1 MEAVAKNV
9 LWQMD
14 LDRKTKALKQLQG
27 HIMREGYKNGN
38 LKGHVYSDVVPALKS
53 WAHSGRRIYVYS
65 SGSVEAQK
73 LLFGHSEEGDLLD
86 LFAGHFDTEVGPKVE
101 PDSYVN
107 IVKKLDCRS
116 EDIVFLTDV
125 PREAEAAQK
134 AGLKAVIVVRE
145 GTELLT
151 EEDKV
156 SFPVIKSFHDFV
168 FEASAKR
175 KKMCTNDES
184 PANGP
189 ISETSESSITEKN
202 KAVKK
207 TEEVSPESAGS
218 GNTVSSSDCEMMD
231 VSSND
236 AQVTD
241 MEPDKTKIE
250 SQSTDDKTM
259 AVEDSDTKESEKVEL
274 EPDDSEVCKTES
286 SAPESK
292 TVGAPDVEKESP
304 KVCSENAE
312 ECDGKEVSVTSLTKL
327 SAEVSKVD
335 IDVKLNDSKADKK
348 DSEAGETEVDIKGIP
363 ANEEETK
370 VDAEE
375 TEAVG
380 MSTKDKNVEVRIS
393 ENDSRDGAELE
404 TVSGGSKNKSV
415 GTISNC
421 LESESGALETGSEEG
436 KIDSCDEVAEVNAGD
451 KKKFCDSRSASGDV
465 KGDSCNEDANLEET
479 EADTQNKKTDV
490 NNTETEEKMETNTTE
505 IENVKG
511 INDED
516 VKDTEKNDR
525 DTLAAEMED
534 EITEEMESSAKLGK
548 NDVALKKKIDMESGG
563 TANGREKGENTKPSE
578 DLSVS
583 EESGV
588 TKSESEVATKT
599 ESDILNQTSEKQSD
613 IDFSADASPENTD
626 ASPEESKTEGI
637 SEDPEST
644 DKMLQDKMED
654 VSDAVKNEDSEL
666 LATSDNDTVK
676 EDANANED
684 TKPLDSKNE
693 GDEESKT
700 AEDTAK
706 ENGLAFTTENG
717 KGDVTNKCPDTEQNG
732 EVTDKEQDVK
742 IKKLSI
748 DGSGNTSMTKD
759 DVATPAVASGSS

>member
-1 MEAVAKNV
+1 M
-9 LWQMD
+9 
-14 LDRKTKALKQLQG
+14 
-27 HIMREGYKNGN
+27 IC
-38 LKGHVYSDVVPALKS
+38 
-53 WAHSGRRIYVYS
+53 
-65 SGSVEAQK
+65 
-73 LLFGHSEEGDLLD
+73 LLF
-86 LFAGHFDTEVGPKVE
+86 A
-101 PDSYVN
+101 
-107 IVKKLDCRS
+107 
-116 EDIVFLTDV
+116 
-125 PREAEAAQK
+125 EAEAAQK
-134 AGLKAVIVVRE
+134 AGLKTVIVVRE
-145 GTELLT
+145 GNELLT

-175 KKMCTNDES
+175 KKMCTKDES

-189 ISETSESSITEKN
+189 ISETSKSSNTEKN

-207 TEEVSPESAGS
+207 TEVASPESAGS
-218 GNTVSSSDCEMMD
+218 GNAVSSSDCEMMD

-236 AQVTD
+236 AQVTG

-250 SQSTDDKTM
+250 SQSTDDKKM

-274 EPDDSEVCKTES
+274 EPDDSEVSKTES

-292 TVGAPDVEKESP
+292 TVGAPDVEKESL

-312 ECDGKEVSVTSLTKL
+312 ECNGKEVPETSLTKL
-327 SAEVSKVD
+327 SAEVEVSKVN
-335 IDVKLNDSKADKK
+335 IDVKLNDSKADEK

-363 ANEEETK
+363 VNGEETK
-370 VDAEE
+370 VGAEE

-380 MSTKDKNVEVRIS
+380 VSSKDKNVEVRVS

-404 TVSGGSKNKSV
+404 TVSGDSKNKSV
-415 GTISNC
+415 GRISNS

-436 KIDSCDEVAEVNAGD
+436 KIDSCDGIAEVNAGD
-451 KKKFCDSRSASGDV
+451 KKEKFCDSRGASSDV
-465 KGDSCNEDANLEET
+465 KGDSSNEDANLEEI
-479 EADTQNKKTDV
+479 EADTQNKKTDI

-511 INDED
+511 INEDD

-534 EITEEMESSAKLGK
+534 EITEEMESSAKLGEK
-548 NDVALKKKIDMESGG
+548 DVALKKKMDMESGG
-563 TANGREKGENTKPSE
+563 TANGREKGENAEPSE

-588 TKSESEVATKT
+588 TKLESEVATKT
-599 ESDILNQTSEKQSD
+599 ESDIIPHQTEHNECASGGNK
-613 IDFSADASPENTD
+613 SPENTD
-626 ASPEESKTEGI
+626 ASPEESKTEE
-637 SEDPEST
+637 SSKEPESA

-654 VSDAVKNEDSEL
+654 VSGTVKNEDSEL
-666 LATSDNDTVK
+666 LATSDNDTAK

-684 TKPLDSKNE
+684 TKPLDCKNE
-693 GDEESKT
+693 GDDESKT

-732 EVTDKEQDVK
+732 EMTDKGQDVK

-748 DGSGNTSMTKD
+748 DGSGNSSMTKD
-759 DVATPAVASGSS
+759 DVAIPVVASGSS